1 MNSSRRITKSFIRL
15 LKKLGKKDQRIG
27 QIFDNLNRVIEKDGK
42 NMFYMENDEL
52 IKYLKK
58 LHKEYL

>member
-27 QIFDNLNRVIEKDGK
+27 QIFDNLNRIIEKDGK
-42 NMFYMENDEL
+42 NMFYMENNEL
-52 IKYLKK
+52 IEYLKK
-58 LHKEYL
+58 LYKEDL

>member
-1 MNSSRRITKSFIRL
+1 MNPSRRITKDFIKL

-52 IKYLKK
+52 IKYLK
-58 LHKEYL
+58 EIYND

>member
-42 NMFYMENDEL
+42 NMFYMENDKL
-52 IKYLKK
+52 IKYLK
-58 LHKEYL
+58 EIYND